1 MTAKSSDVSPGNGGL
16 RHVQRQEVSHMDD
29 VTALDEAIWHLA
41 LANLPADMRQQRI
54 DELLDRRLAAMQH
67 ADAHA

>member
-1 MTAKSSDVSPGNGGL
+1 MNQDRESPRPATLRGASLCKGGT
-16 RHVQRQEVSHMDD
+16 MDD

-67 ADAHA
+67 ADA

>member
-1 MTAKSSDVSPGNGGL
+1 
-16 RHVQRQEVSHMDD
+16 MDD
-29 VTALDEAIWHLA
+29 VSSLDEAIWHLA

-67 ADAHA
+67 ADA

>member
-1 MTAKSSDVSPGNGGL
+1 MSLVQRETSPPSDPRLGGL
-16 RHVQRQEVSHMDD
+16 RHAGGAAVDD

-67 ADAHA
+67 ADA